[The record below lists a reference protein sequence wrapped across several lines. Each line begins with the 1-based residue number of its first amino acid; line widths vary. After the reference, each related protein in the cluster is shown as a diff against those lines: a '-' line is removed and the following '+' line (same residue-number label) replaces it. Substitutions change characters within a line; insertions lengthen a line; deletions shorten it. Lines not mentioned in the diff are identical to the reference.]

1 MATSQRQERV
11 AQQIRRELSDLF
23 REGLRDIRLGET
35 LMSVTDVRVTKDLS
49 VATVYVS
56 VLGDEAEQATAMS
69 VVDRST
75 GYIRKEIGQRIQ
87 LRHVPELRFVLDHSL
102 ERGVRVLTLLDK
114 IKESE
119 GGPELP

>member
-11 AQQIRRELSDLF
+11 AQQIRRELGDLF
-23 REGLRDIRLGET
+23 REGLKDDRLGET
-35 LMSVTDVRVTKDLS
+35 LMSVTDVRLTKDLS

-56 VLGDEAEQATAMS
+56 VLGDEEEQETAMS
-69 VVDRST
+69 VVDRATS
-75 GYIRKEIGQRIQ
+75 YIRKEIGQRIQ

-114 IKESE
+114 LKEGE
-119 GGPELP
+119 GGPGQG

>member
-11 AQQIRRELSDLF
+11 AQQIRRELGDLF
-23 REGLRDIRLGET
+23 REGLKDDRLGET
-35 LMSVTDVRVTKDLS
+35 LMSVTDVRLTKDLS

-56 VLGDEAEQATAMS
+56 VLGDEEEQETAMS
-69 VVDRST
+69 VVDRAT

-87 LRHVPELRFVLDHSL
+87 LRHVPELRFLLDHSL

-114 IKESE
+114 LKESE
-119 GGPELP
+119 GSPAQG